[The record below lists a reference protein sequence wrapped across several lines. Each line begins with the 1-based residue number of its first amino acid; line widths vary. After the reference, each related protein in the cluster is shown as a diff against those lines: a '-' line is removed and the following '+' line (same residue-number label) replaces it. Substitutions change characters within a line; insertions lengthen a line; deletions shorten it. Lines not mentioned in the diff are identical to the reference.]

1 MGIEPIP
8 AHRVKINSFVLFCTS
23 EQLAEQL
30 VLSAS
35 GKDCTRACLIFV
47 DSCSQLYIFSAAGG
61 EESLK
66 MTSDLLQHMRCVYQ
80 ARLLASAS
88 CDLEVSTV
96 PLDLLGRLDH
106 IRQTGTGDAAT

>member
-1 MGIEPIP
+1 
-8 AHRVKINSFVLFCTS
+8 
-23 EQLAEQL
+23 
-30 VLSAS
+30 
-35 GKDCTRACLIFV
+35 
-47 DSCSQLYIFSAAGG
+47 
-61 EESLK
+61 